1 MTLELG
7 KLKIE
12 EKKNRKELKIEM
24 YVNMLNLMYYV
35 VCMYMLYVCSI
46 AIVESN

>member
-35 VCMYMLYVCSI
+35 VCICCMYVQ
-46 AIVESN
+46 

>member
-12 EKKNRKELKIEM
+12 KPKELKIEM
-24 YVNMLNLMYYV
+24 YVNMLSLMYLLYMYV
-35 VCMYMLYVCSI
+35 YSI
-46 AIVESN
+46 VIVESN